1 MPRLIDQE
9 GFMIEDRLSSAKCA
23 DLHLHTNFS
32 DGTFSPEQVVME
44 ADRLGFAAI
53 AITDH
58 DILDGIQPALSA
70 GEQYGVEVIP
80 GVELSAESSG
90 EEVHILGFYIDWRD
104 QQFQQKLQEFR
115 ESRRIRAMR
124 MVDKLNQLGMDIE
137 YRDVL
142 KRADSTSIGRPHVA
156 AALVERGHVA
166 TVSEAFYRF
175 LGDSGP
181 AYMPKQKL
189 SPAEAITMILGVGGI
204 PVLAHPGIL
213 QQDIVSELV
222 SFGLM
227 GLEAFHPYHTVG
239 TRHDVSL
246 SDYYCH
252 LAEEHNLLIT
262 GGSDCHGQGKGKM
275 AMGSVRLPYEHVD
288 ALKEAKKAILQKL
301 EPASD

>member
-1 MPRLIDQE
+1 M
-9 GFMIEDRLSSAKCA
+9 
-23 DLHLHTNFS
+23 
-32 DGTFSPEQVVME
+32 
-44 ADRLGFAAI
+44 
-53 AITDH
+53 
-58 DILDGIQPALSA
+58 
-70 GEQYGVEVIP
+70 
-80 GVELSAESSG
+80 
-90 EEVHILGFYIDWRD
+90 LGFYMDWRD
-104 QQFQQKLQEFR
+104 QQFQQKLEEFR

-156 AALVERGHVA
+156 AALVEKGHVA

-189 SPAEAITMILGVGGI
+189 SPAEAITIILSVGGI
-204 PVLAHPGIL
+204 PVLAHPGTL
-213 QQDIVSELV
+213 QENIVSELV

-227 GLEAFHPYHTVG
+227 GLEAFHPYHTVQ
-239 TRHDVSL
+239 L
-246 SDYYCH
+246 SDYYCG

-262 GGSDCHGQGKGKM
+262 GGSDCHGQGKGRM
-275 AMGSVRLPYEHVD
+275 AMGNIRLPYEYVD